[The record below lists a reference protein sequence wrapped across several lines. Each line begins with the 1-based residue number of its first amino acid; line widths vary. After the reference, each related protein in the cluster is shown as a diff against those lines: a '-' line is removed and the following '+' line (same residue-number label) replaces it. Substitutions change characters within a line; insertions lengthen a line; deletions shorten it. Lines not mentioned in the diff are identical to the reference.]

1 MSENDSDL
9 DIKFPNVDYQSN
21 HQSLYDD
28 LTKKSWSPFFNYTK
42 AQVFMFAMSYGY
54 AYNMARRPLDDKP
67 MSLPARAFGKDM
79 RVLMRSLAIHEESS
93 IDVIRD
99 NRQVLKICTEYA
111 NASIEQIYNKIKN
124 KDHATDSEKI
134 LELMVTDVED

>member
-1 MSENDSDL
+1 MSENDSEL

-21 HQSLYDD
+21 HQSIYDD
-28 LTKKSWSPFFNYTK
+28 LTKKSWSPFLNYTK
-42 AQVFMFAMSYGY
+42 AQIFIFAMSYGY
-54 AYNMARRPLDDKP
+54 AHNMTRRPLEKP
-67 MSLPARAFGKDM
+67 MYLPARAFGKDM

-99 NRQVLKICTEYA
+99 NHRVLKICTEYA

-124 KDHATDSEKI
+124 KDYDIDSEKI
-134 LELMVTDVED
+134 LETMVTDVDD